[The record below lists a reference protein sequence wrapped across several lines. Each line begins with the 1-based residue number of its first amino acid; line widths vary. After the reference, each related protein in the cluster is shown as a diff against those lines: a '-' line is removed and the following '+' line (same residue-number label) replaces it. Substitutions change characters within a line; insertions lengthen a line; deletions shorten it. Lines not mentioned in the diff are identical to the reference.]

1 MPNEA
6 LRSFFGKREEGAS
19 SAREAF
25 ERAVSAAAGRFD
37 PIGIQE
43 ALLEALAK
51 TELARD
57 PKRLA
62 KYAAETLHLLTD
74 HEFNP
79 TATVEQFPGI
89 PGINRL
95 RDFLGTFEKAKG
107 ADASVDALK
116 QGLRALDLV
125 S

>member
-1 MPNEA
+1 MPNEV
-6 LRSFFGKREEGAS
+6 LRSFFGKREDGEQS
-19 SAREAF
+19 PKNVF
-25 ERAVSAAAGRFD
+25 EDAVSAAAGRFD
-37 PIGIQE
+37 PIGVQE

-51 TELARD
+51 PELARD
-57 PKRLA
+57 PKRLV
-62 KYAAETLHLLTD
+62 KYAAETLHFLTD

-95 RDFLGTFEKAKG
+95 RDFLGTFDKAKG
-107 ADASVDALK
+107 ADASADALK
-116 QGLRALDLV
+116 QGLRALNLV